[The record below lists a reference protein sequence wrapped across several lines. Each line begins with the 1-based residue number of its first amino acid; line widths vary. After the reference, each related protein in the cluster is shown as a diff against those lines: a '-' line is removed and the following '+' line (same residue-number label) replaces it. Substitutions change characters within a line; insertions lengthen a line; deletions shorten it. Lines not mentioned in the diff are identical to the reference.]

1 MMRVMAGSARPSG
14 PTPCSSKV
22 RRTGGRGSA
31 LIADRGAD
39 GGVGA
44 AVDAAGRSGSR
55 TGAIAAS
62 RSKRPMAAT
71 IPPASP
77 SVARMNSA
85 PTAVRRRRDHLAAV
99 GVRRRTCGGARGV
112 TTGADAARAEAGTG
126 LSRFETAAAAALCR
140 AGRVARCG
148 PTVRPRF
155 GRLRSCALAG
165 SAAGGD
171 VTDLATER
179 RPGVDAGVVSIVT
192 RPGARMASGTVC
204 ASAAT
209 DIGTG

>member
-1 MMRVMAGSARPSG
+1 MMRVMGGSARPSG
-14 PTPCSSKV
+14 PTGCSSKV
-22 RRTGGRGSA
+22 RKTGGRGSA
-31 LIADRGAD
+31 LIADREADGAVGAD
-39 GGVGA
+39 
-44 AVDAAGRSGSR
+44 VDAAGSSGSR
-55 TGAIAAS
+55 SGAIAAS
-62 RSKRPMAAT
+62 RSNRPMAAT

-99 GVRRRTCGGARGV
+99 GVCRRTCGGARGV

-126 LSRFETAAAAALCR
+126 LSRFETAATALCR
-140 AGRVARCG
+140 AGRLARCG
-148 PTVRPRF
+148 PTVRPRV

-171 VTDLATER
+171 LTDIATER
-179 RPGVDAGVVSIVT
+179 RPAVDAGVVSVVT